1 MNDNTVIGYLME
13 AHLMECLQQ
22 ISTNLHGGT
31 DRERDYGHRL
41 WLIIN
46 ELRNNPIT
54 EGESNAL
61 G

>member
-1 MNDNTVIGYLME
+1 MNDNTVIGYLMD
-13 AHLMECLQQ
+13 AHLMERLQQ

-54 EGESNAL
+54 EGESN

>member
-1 MNDNTVIGYLME
+1 MSNDNTVIGYLME
-13 AHLMECLQQ
+13 AHLMERLQQ
-22 ISTNLHGGT
+22 ISTGLHGGT

-54 EGESNAL
+54 EGESK
-61 G
+61 

>member
-1 MNDNTVIGYLME
+1 MSNDNAVIGYLME
-13 AHLMECLQQ
+13 AHIMERLQQ

-54 EGESNAL
+54 EGESK
-61 G
+61 